1 MFRNENLTKLEPLLV
16 IVMLLNGTLDMICVM
31 AIINRFKNRRII
43 APGLKLIADNA
54 PLKLNFETIL
64 F

>member
-1 MFRNENLTKLEPLLV
+1 MTKLEPLLV

-43 APGLKLIADNA
+43 APGLKLIADSA

>member
-1 MFRNENLTKLEPLLV
+1 MTELV